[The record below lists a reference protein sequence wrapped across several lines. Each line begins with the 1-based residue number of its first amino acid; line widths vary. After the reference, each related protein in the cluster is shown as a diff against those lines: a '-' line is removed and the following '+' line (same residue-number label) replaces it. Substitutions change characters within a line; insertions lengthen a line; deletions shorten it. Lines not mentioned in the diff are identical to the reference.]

1 MGLARCRARTRRF
14 ESKQCGRAR
23 KSRNRFP
30 STRPYRRL
38 PERWWRRWRLG
49 GRTDARLLQAA
60 TGEPAGAV
68 VAGAD
73 PALDEGLLL
82 SEPERSQLCG
92 SATTGWAQGRSRS

>member
-1 MGLARCRARTRRF
+1 MSGEDPPLRVEAVREGPQT
-14 ESKQCGRAR
+14 R
-23 KSRNRFP
+23 KSL
-30 STRPYRRL
+30 SVDEAL
-38 PERWWRRWRLG
+38 PPPARAIVEAMACLG